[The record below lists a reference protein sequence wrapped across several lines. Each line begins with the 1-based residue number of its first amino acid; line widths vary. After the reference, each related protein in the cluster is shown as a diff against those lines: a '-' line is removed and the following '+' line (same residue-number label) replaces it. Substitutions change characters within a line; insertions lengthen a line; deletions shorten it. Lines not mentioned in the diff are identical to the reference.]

1 MVANGSAQFHLFDPK
16 GLRLKPSQLPS
27 VTLPITPCVCALSL
41 HPQHSLLLWCIGVA
55 AHAGLIACVRCSDG
69 RVMSRLSSPC
79 PALAAPSSTFAAAA
93 LDDLACVAIACSN
106 GALATAAL
114 SSVSGGAE
122 QGIDVAV
129 LVPAAASVAA
139 ADAQGAG
146 KKRNKQQQQQQ
157 QQDGHVCIA
166 AIEPCNVCVA
176 WSSSATCSPSAAVYD
191 CSFGSCRASISLASF
206 DASAAL
212 AMHHSSPLLL
222 ISDDTSI
229 FTCDTRGLARQ
240 VSLADAI
247 ATHTRQPTS
256 TDAVFTHAVERI
268 QDMCLSSSS
277 SSSAAAAAA
286 ATHDTT
292 AGSVTPIDSSSLLSA
307 WQQQL
312 QDCTPPVTCSMV
324 IKRLVSPSTAA
335 AFVTAAAAA
344 GNWTDVMACV
354 RGGGVALSHCPT
366 LVADAAAASQAAII
380 LECLLRCVD
389 VLEADVACALT
400 FALHSGTP
408 AAFQALAHYIASA
421 PSASASAAA
430 PSAAAATK
438 KSKGKSAEKSSGT
451 GPSAGATTTGSGS
464 VDAARRSLL
473 HAALRARVSEVSM
486 MPLLRAIPQRALV
499 RLMRYLRSL
508 MTNDAAAAEANAV
521 GGGKDCDA
529 LPSLQRVVE
538 WTSMCMDAVG
548 LQVSQRCCCCC

>member
-1 MVANGSAQFHLFDPK
+1 
-16 GLRLKPSQLPS
+16 
-27 VTLPITPCVCALSL
+27 
-41 HPQHSLLLWCIGVA
+41 
-55 AHAGLIACVRCSDG
+55 
-69 RVMSRLSSPC
+69 
-79 PALAAPSSTFAAAA
+79 
-93 LDDLACVAIACSN
+93 
-106 GALATAAL
+106 
-114 SSVSGGAE
+114 
-122 QGIDVAV
+122 
-129 LVPAAASVAA
+129 
-139 ADAQGAG
+139 
-146 KKRNKQQQQQQ
+146 
-157 QQDGHVCIA
+157 
-166 AIEPCNVCVA
+166 
-176 WSSSATCSPSAAVYD
+176 
-191 CSFGSCRASISLASF
+191 
-206 DASAAL
+206 
-212 AMHHSSPLLL
+212 
-222 ISDDTSI
+222 
-229 FTCDTRGLARQ
+229 
-240 VSLADAI
+240 
-247 ATHTRQPTS
+247 
-256 TDAVFTHAVERI
+256 
-268 QDMCLSSSS
+268 
-277 SSSAAAAAA
+277 
-286 ATHDTT
+286 
-292 AGSVTPIDSSSLLSA
+292 
-307 WQQQL
+307 
-312 QDCTPPVTCSMV
+312 MV

-335 AFVTAAAAA
+335 AFVAAAAAA

-451 GPSAGATTTGSGS
+451 GPSSGATTTGSGS

-508 MTNDAAAAEANAV
+508 MTNDAAAEANAV

-548 LQVSQRCCCCC
+548 LQVSQRCGCARVLRLLTAALTRAHVTRLTLFDQLATTQEGREICASLKRAALVQQQAAVAMGSLHGVVQQARALTAPPPPPPPTHSPPPAVDGARENAGAGPTRTQHRPR